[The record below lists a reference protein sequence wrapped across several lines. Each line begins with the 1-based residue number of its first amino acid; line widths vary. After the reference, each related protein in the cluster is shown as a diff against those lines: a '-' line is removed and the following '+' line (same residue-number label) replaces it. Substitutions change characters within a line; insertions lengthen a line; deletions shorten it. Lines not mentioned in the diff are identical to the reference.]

1 MIGGAVFKL
10 LRWLQNILPMPVMI
24 YQSIIDIE
32 SKGKNEQSTFQL
44 LATTVMDRV
53 LIYDIDNLVSCNEM
67 NAFLRVA

>member
-1 MIGGAVFKL
+1 MLGGAVFKL

>member
-10 LRWLQNILPMPVMI
+10 LRWIQNILPMPVMI

>member
-10 LRWLQNILPMPVMI
+10 LRWIQNILPMPVMI
-24 YQSIIDIE
+24 YQSIINIE

-44 LATTVMDRV
+44 LATTVMNRV